1 VSSSKTAPRGALGII
16 FLIVFLDLMGMGIL
30 IPIIPFVVQPY
41 RADALTVGL
50 LALAFSAAQ
59 FVASPYIGVWSDR
72 IGRRPVLLTC
82 VLGGALG
89 YAMFGWANSL
99 AVLFMSRIL
108 AGATAGS
115 ISTAQAY
122 IADIS
127 DPKDRAKNFGLI
139 GAAFGLG
146 FILGPALGGILSKIS
161 LSAPSYAAAIMSL
174 ITFTV
179 ATVLLKESNPPE
191 HRAQHT
197 GGWAAINPFT
207 QIRLA
212 LDQPAFRTLML
223 AIFAL
228 NAGMTGLQTNFAV
241 FTHARFGLNAAQNA
255 VLYAFLGV
263 MAAITQ
269 GLLLRKLAP
278 RVNDRHLIAWSAG
291 AFAAGQL
298 ILASSMNVTTVYV
311 SIVFTALGFGLAGPT
326 LIALVSQRAD
336 PREQGTLLGTAQS
349 MASFTRVVGPVWA
362 GLLFD
367 HVGHGAPYVSGAAFA
382 ILALLWSLQATR
394 TSV

>member
-1 VSSSKTAPRGALGII
+1 VSSSKTAPRGALSII

-30 IPIIPFVVQPY
+30 IPIIPFVVEPY

-82 VLGGALG
+82 LLGGALG
-89 YAMFGWANSL
+89 YALFGWASSL
-99 AVLFMSRIL
+99 TLLFASRIL
-108 AGATAGS
+108 AGSTAGS

-127 DPKDRAKNFGLI
+127 EPKDRAKNFGLI

-263 MAAITQ
+263 MAAVTQ
-269 GLLLRKLAP
+269 GLILRKLAP
-278 RVNDRHLIAWSAG
+278 RINERHLIAWSAA

-298 ILASSMNVTTVYV
+298 ILAYSFNLSMVYV

-326 LIALVSQRAD
+326 LIGLVSQRAD

-382 ILALLWSLQATR
+382 ILALIWSLQATR